1 VSTYEYP
8 SDAPPVAPPAH
19 TPPHSIEAEQAVL
32 GTLLISERPMYAL
45 VIEEGLK
52 PEDFFRPRHQ
62 AIFGA
67 MLALYEQSE
76 PIDRLTVVEHL
87 RAKNMLDQ
95 AGGEAAIDEL
105 SGPVPQ
111 AANVRQ
117 YARIVREH
125 ALMRRLLSTTSEIQ
139 LAVTSRQGDARQ
151 LIETAERMMLEVAH
165 DDRQKEFRNIGEI
178 LDEETTKLHELSL
191 SDTQLTGTPSGY
203 HDLDAITGGFQPGNL
218 IILAARPSMGKC
230 LVGSTLIRDPATGEE
245 RRLDELVAAVN
256 HGDEAWVSSLGA
268 DLQMHAA
275 RVAGAMASGR
285 KPVFRVTTR
294 LGRSVVAS
302 ASHPVLTMRGWTPV
316 EDLRAGV
323 RLGVPTGLP
332 ARALVGVSTGGAIET
347 DRDRTVFGDTPALE
361 VGWDEVV
368 CIEPAGVEETYDLDV
383 PGFRNFVA
391 DDIVVHN
398 SAFVTNIAENVAIQT
413 NRAVALF
420 SLEMGESELAQR
432 FLASQAKIKGE
443 ELRRGRVAEHR
454 WPKILEASNKLAQ
467 SPLFVDDSSDVS
479 MLDIRAKSRRLHQQ
493 HGLGLIV
500 IDYLQLLRADARIES
515 RVQQVGEMS
524 RGLKILAR
532 ELSVPVIALSQL
544 SRAVESRTDKKP
556 MLSDLREC
564 VTGDTNVLLANGG
577 RVPIADLVGTQPDVI
592 ALEDGRLVTARADLV
607 WEVGVR
613 RVHEVRLASGRTL
626 RATADHRVRT
636 DDGWTTVGDLASGTR
651 VALARKVPEPEAPV
665 RWPEDHV
672 VLLGQLIGDGSY
684 LKGQPMRYTTAS
696 EENSEAVRRAAE
708 HGFGAKVNRHA
719 GRGSWHQLVIS
730 GNGTRWKPAGVGA
743 WLKELGIHGQRSKE
757 KRIPA
762 GAFALPDD
770 QMATLLRHLWATDG
784 TMWVGRSGRGKT
796 IARVAYAT
804 INPLLAR
811 DVAALLLRL
820 GIVARIAAAPKANAS
835 TTYHVVVTGA
845 DQQRAFLDLVG
856 AFGPRV
862 PQAEQL
868 RAYLSTVTPTTNVDT
883 LPPSAFRRVK
893 RVMAECG
900 ISQRQMAELRGTSY
914 GGAAHVS
921 FAPSR
926 ALIGGYAEVLGD
938 EELRE
943 MATSDLF
950 WDRVVDV
957 VEIGDE
963 PVFDLTVPGPACWL
977 ADGIVTHNSGNIEQD
992 ADLVMFLYREEYYDK
1007 ETERQGLADVIIAKH
1022 RNGGLGEV
1030 ELVFA
1035 NEYPKFLNRAGERH
1049 AQG

>member
-1 VSTYEYP
+1 MSTYEYP
-8 SDAPPVAPPAH
+8 PPDAPPVTPPAH

-67 MLALYEQSE
+67 MLGLYEQSE

-87 RAKNMLDQ
+87 RAKNMLEQ

-117 YARIVREH
+117 YARIVREN
-125 ALMRRLLSTTSEIQ
+125 ALMRRLLATTSEIQ
-139 LAVTSRQGDARQ
+139 LAVTARQGDARQ
-151 LIETAERMMLEVAH
+151 LVETAERMMLEVAH

-178 LDEETTKLHELSL
+178 LDDETTKLHELSL
-191 SDTQLTGTPSGY
+191 ADTQMTGTPSGY

-230 LVGSTLIRDPATGEE
+230 LVGSTLIPDPMTGAR
-245 RRLDELVAAVN
+245 RRLDEVVAAVN
-256 HGDEAWVSSLGA
+256 RGEDAWVTSIGPELRV
-268 DLQMHAA
+268 QPA

-285 KPVFRVTTR
+285 KPVFRVTTK

-302 ASHPVLTMRGWTPV
+302 ANHPLLTMRGWRSV
-316 EDLRAGV
+316 EDLSVGSRVAVPRTVSLRGIPARLPDHELVMLAALIADGNLTQRTPRFCFGEGSPVLSEVERAAAAFGTRLRV
-323 RLGVPTGLP
+323 TPSGHGTATISAGRGAPRNPVKELCERHGIWGLSSREKFVPDAIFRLDERQIARFLSVLYACDGHVHATERLRQVGYTSISERLVRDVQHLLLRLGIVGKI
-332 ARALVGVSTGGAIET
+332 RALRREVYE
-347 DRDRTVFGDTPALE
+347 DTPITAREVVITGQTDVGAFCELVRVVGKTAQQDRALAGLATVPASTNVDTLPPAVWDGVLAAKGE
-361 VGWDEVV
+361 RSWADVSAEAGRPRNHNWHVGTRGLSRDQLAILAGATGDEGLDRLATSELWWDEIVS
-368 CIEPAGVEETYDLDV
+368 IEPAGEEETYDLDV

-398 SAFVTNIAENVAIQT
+398 SAFVTNIAENVAI
-413 NRAVALF
+413 NSGKAVALF

-467 SPLFVDDSSDVS
+467 SPLYVDDSSDVS

-493 HGLGLIV
+493 HGLGLII

-532 ELSVPVIALSQL
+532 ELAVPVIALSQL

-556 MLSDLREC
+556 MLSDLRE
-564 VTGDTNVLLANGG
+564 
-577 RVPIADLVGTQPDVI
+577 
-592 ALEDGRLVTARADLV
+592 
-607 WEVGVR
+607 
-613 RVHEVRLASGRTL
+613 
-626 RATADHRVRT
+626 
-636 DDGWTTVGDLASGTR
+636 
-651 VALARKVPEPEAPV
+651 
-665 RWPEDHV
+665 
-672 VLLGQLIGDGSY
+672 
-684 LKGQPMRYTTAS
+684 
-696 EENSEAVRRAAE
+696 
-708 HGFGAKVNRHA
+708 
-719 GRGSWHQLVIS
+719 
-730 GNGTRWKPAGVGA
+730 
-743 WLKELGIHGQRSKE
+743 
-757 KRIPA
+757 
-762 GAFALPDD
+762 
-770 QMATLLRHLWATDG
+770 
-784 TMWVGRSGRGKT
+784 
-796 IARVAYAT
+796 
-804 INPLLAR
+804 
-811 DVAALLLRL
+811 
-820 GIVARIAAAPKANAS
+820 
-835 TTYHVVVTGA
+835 
-845 DQQRAFLDLVG
+845 
-856 AFGPRV
+856 
-862 PQAEQL
+862 
-868 RAYLSTVTPTTNVDT
+868 
-883 LPPSAFRRVK
+883 
-893 RVMAECG
+893 
-900 ISQRQMAELRGTSY
+900 
-914 GGAAHVS
+914 
-921 FAPSR
+921 
-926 ALIGGYAEVLGD
+926 
-938 EELRE
+938 
-943 MATSDLF
+943 
-950 WDRVVDV
+950 
-957 VEIGDE
+957 
-963 PVFDLTVPGPACWL
+963 
-977 ADGIVTHNSGNIEQD
+977 SGNIEQD

-1049 AQG
+1049 MAQ

>member
-1 VSTYEYP
+1 MIAESAAPAADLPDYARTSSVSTYEYP
-8 SDAPPVAPPAH
+8 SPDAPPVAPPAH

-67 MLALYEQSE
+67 MLGLYEQSE

-87 RAKNMLDQ
+87 RAKNLLEQ

-117 YARIVREH
+117 YARIVREN

-151 LIETAERMMLEVAH
+151 LVETAERMMLEVAH

-218 IILAARPSMGKC
+218 IILAARPSMGK
-230 LVGSTLIRDPATGEE
+230 
-245 RRLDELVAAVN
+245 
-256 HGDEAWVSSLGA
+256 
-268 DLQMHAA
+268 
-275 RVAGAMASGR
+275 
-285 KPVFRVTTR
+285 
-294 LGRSVVAS
+294 S
-302 ASHPVLTMRGWTPV
+302 AL
-316 EDLRAGV
+316 
-323 RLGVPTGLP
+323 
-332 ARALVGVSTGGAIET
+332 
-347 DRDRTVFGDTPALE
+347 
-361 VGWDEVV
+361 
-368 CIEPAGVEETYDLDV
+368 
-383 PGFRNFVA
+383 
-391 DDIVVHN
+391 
-398 SAFVTNIAENVAIQT
+398 VTNIAENVAIGT
-413 NRAVALF
+413 GKAVALF

-493 HGLGLIV
+493 HGLGLII

-556 MLSDLREC
+556 MLSDLRE
-564 VTGDTNVLLANGG
+564 
-577 RVPIADLVGTQPDVI
+577 
-592 ALEDGRLVTARADLV
+592 
-607 WEVGVR
+607 
-613 RVHEVRLASGRTL
+613 
-626 RATADHRVRT
+626 
-636 DDGWTTVGDLASGTR
+636 
-651 VALARKVPEPEAPV
+651 
-665 RWPEDHV
+665 
-672 VLLGQLIGDGSY
+672 
-684 LKGQPMRYTTAS
+684 
-696 EENSEAVRRAAE
+696 
-708 HGFGAKVNRHA
+708 
-719 GRGSWHQLVIS
+719 
-730 GNGTRWKPAGVGA
+730 
-743 WLKELGIHGQRSKE
+743 
-757 KRIPA
+757 
-762 GAFALPDD
+762 
-770 QMATLLRHLWATDG
+770 
-784 TMWVGRSGRGKT
+784 
-796 IARVAYAT
+796 
-804 INPLLAR
+804 
-811 DVAALLLRL
+811 
-820 GIVARIAAAPKANAS
+820 
-835 TTYHVVVTGA
+835 
-845 DQQRAFLDLVG
+845 
-856 AFGPRV
+856 
-862 PQAEQL
+862 
-868 RAYLSTVTPTTNVDT
+868 
-883 LPPSAFRRVK
+883 
-893 RVMAECG
+893 
-900 ISQRQMAELRGTSY
+900 
-914 GGAAHVS
+914 
-921 FAPSR
+921 
-926 ALIGGYAEVLGD
+926 
-938 EELRE
+938 
-943 MATSDLF
+943 
-950 WDRVVDV
+950 
-957 VEIGDE
+957 
-963 PVFDLTVPGPACWL
+963 
-977 ADGIVTHNSGNIEQD
+977 SGNIEQD

-1022 RNGGLGEV
+1022 RNGGLGDV

-1049 AQG
+1049 SAGPPA

>member
-1 VSTYEYP
+1 MSTYEYPP

-45 VIEEGLK
+45 VIEEGLN

-76 PIDRLTVVEHL
+76 PIDRLTVLEHL
-87 RAKNMLDQ
+87 KAKNLLEQ
-95 AGGEAAIDEL
+95 AGGEAALDEL

-117 YARIVREH
+117 YARIVREN
-125 ALMRRLLSTTSEIQ
+125 ALLRRLLSTTSEIQ
-139 LAVTSRQGDARQ
+139 LAVTSRQGDARS
-151 LIETAERMMLEVAH
+151 LVETAERMMLEVAH

-203 HDLDAITGGFQPGNL
+203 TDLDAITGGFQPGNL

-230 LVGSTLIRDPATGEE
+230 LVGSTLIYDPMSGRR
-245 RRLDELVAAVN
+245 RRLDEVVGAV
-256 HGDEAWVSSLGA
+256 HRGEDAWVASVGPELRMQPA
-268 DLQMHAA
+268 K
-275 RVAGAMASGR
+275 VAGAMASGR
-285 KPVFRVTTR
+285 KRVFRVTTK

-302 ASHPVLTMRGWTPV
+302 ANHPLLTMRGWKAVETLTPGARVAVPRLVPRRDVPAVMHDHEIVMLAALIADGSLTERTPRFCFGPESPVLAEV
-316 EDLRAGV
+316 EKAAAAFGTRLRTTPGGNGTATISAGRGAPRNPV
-323 RLGVPTGLP
+323 RELCEEHGIWGLLSGEKFVPDAIFGLDERQIARFLSVLYACDGHVHVSPRLRQVGYTSISERLAHDVQHLLLRLGIVGKIRTLRREVYEGTETTAREVLITGQADLG
-332 ARALVGVSTGGAIET
+332 AFCELIRVVGKT
-347 DRDRTVFGDTPALE
+347 DRQDRVLAGLAAAPASTNVDTLPPAIWDHVVAAKGARPWADVSQETGRARNHNWHVGTRGLSRSHLATLAHALGDEGLDRLATSELW
-361 VGWDEVV
+361 WDEIVS
-368 CIEPAGVEETYDLDV
+368 IEPAGEEETYDLDV

-493 HGLGLIV
+493 HGLGLII

-532 ELSVPVIALSQL
+532 ELAVPVIALSQL

-556 MLSDLREC
+556 MLSDLRE
-564 VTGDTNVLLANGG
+564 
-577 RVPIADLVGTQPDVI
+577 
-592 ALEDGRLVTARADLV
+592 
-607 WEVGVR
+607 
-613 RVHEVRLASGRTL
+613 
-626 RATADHRVRT
+626 
-636 DDGWTTVGDLASGTR
+636 
-651 VALARKVPEPEAPV
+651 
-665 RWPEDHV
+665 
-672 VLLGQLIGDGSY
+672 
-684 LKGQPMRYTTAS
+684 
-696 EENSEAVRRAAE
+696 
-708 HGFGAKVNRHA
+708 
-719 GRGSWHQLVIS
+719 
-730 GNGTRWKPAGVGA
+730 
-743 WLKELGIHGQRSKE
+743 
-757 KRIPA
+757 
-762 GAFALPDD
+762 
-770 QMATLLRHLWATDG
+770 
-784 TMWVGRSGRGKT
+784 
-796 IARVAYAT
+796 
-804 INPLLAR
+804 
-811 DVAALLLRL
+811 
-820 GIVARIAAAPKANAS
+820 
-835 TTYHVVVTGA
+835 
-845 DQQRAFLDLVG
+845 
-856 AFGPRV
+856 
-862 PQAEQL
+862 
-868 RAYLSTVTPTTNVDT
+868 
-883 LPPSAFRRVK
+883 
-893 RVMAECG
+893 
-900 ISQRQMAELRGTSY
+900 
-914 GGAAHVS
+914 
-921 FAPSR
+921 
-926 ALIGGYAEVLGD
+926 
-938 EELRE
+938 
-943 MATSDLF
+943 
-950 WDRVVDV
+950 
-957 VEIGDE
+957 
-963 PVFDLTVPGPACWL
+963 
-977 ADGIVTHNSGNIEQD
+977 SGNIEQD

-1035 NEYPKFLNRAGERH
+1035 NEYPKFLNRAGDRH
-1049 AQG
+1049 AGGPPV